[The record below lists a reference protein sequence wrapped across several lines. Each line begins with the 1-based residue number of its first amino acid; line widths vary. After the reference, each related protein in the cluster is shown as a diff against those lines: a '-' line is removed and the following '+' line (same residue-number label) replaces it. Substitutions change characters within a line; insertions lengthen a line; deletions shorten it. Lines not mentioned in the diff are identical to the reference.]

1 MVDSRAGAEITK
13 MSLEQLLGPE
23 RRCFNKNKK
32 PHKNGGILKG
42 YVEKNIPTDVNKRL
56 TKNKWGKRDQS
67 LM

>member
-42 YVEKNIPTDVNKRL
+42 YVEKNIPTDVNK
-56 TKNKWGKRDQS
+56 
-67 LM
+67 